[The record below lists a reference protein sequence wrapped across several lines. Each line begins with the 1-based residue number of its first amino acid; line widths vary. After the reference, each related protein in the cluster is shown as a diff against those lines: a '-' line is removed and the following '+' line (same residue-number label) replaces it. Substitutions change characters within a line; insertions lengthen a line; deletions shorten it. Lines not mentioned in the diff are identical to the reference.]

1 MGYKNNILLVVA
13 IKKIPNQL
21 QRKGLWVLYVN
32 YKGYAD
38 STSITIT
45 SVTPLADTVIDIN
58 IFDGLPASNKCLVMH
73 MCVYPFG
80 IFKRFL
86 VMSILPLFLR
96 YSDWILELFRQCG
109 IYRYFID
116 SMVVY

>member
-21 QRKGLWVLYVN
+21 QRKGLWVLFVN
-32 YKGYAD
+32 YKGSAD

-45 SVTPLADTVIDIN
+45 SVTPLADTIRDIN

-80 IFKRFL
+80 ILSNVDLASFSTIFRLDFGT
-86 VMSILPLFLR
+86 VPTMWYISLF
-96 YSDWILELFRQCG
+96 Y
-109 IYRYFID
+109 
-116 SMVVY
+116 